1 MTFKFNQL
9 LRLVIG
15 ISLTLVSFSCTEFL
29 KGKPKKQDVITLENK
44 SLECTKQLK
53 DNFEK
58 MLNSELSEQK
68 IDETFD
74 CLNKTIELFIQ
85 KVEGKQNANQFTA
98 EELLKI
104 MNQFQPEAEMTI
116 DSTREIL
123 NLKKALFGGAI
134 EFITKN
140 ELELVRNYLKL
151 VQVESKKNSEFMQ
164 IYSFDLDKNKFSSD
178 FIKAGFKQLR
188 ESLKTLLGQTQI
200 YKSEYNYTDF
210 VKLLE
215 TLNVD
220 KTAED
225 KKNIKMLGNVMYL
238 IQGDV
243 KLKSESDYHLAIDN
257 LVDLA
262 ELYAEFTYAGLEF
275 KITEKKQ
282 FSQLIMFMEKSIQI
296 LESSVQYKFT
306 KLIKV
311 ESIDPLII
319 ELLDKKV
326 IPLDVKKETFL
337 DFYKRSFL
345 RVFNDNKSLA
355 PESFKGLSEII
366 VKNIKREFYV
376 FKTSMDFINSIKF
389 DLKNSYS
396 VVEIQLAMKKFNPQ
410 DWLRETKALDPALRS
425 QVIQGFEELR
435 MEALGK
441 LPIIYEKRKMVLA
454 FDQNKTQLDWL
465 ALTEALYNK
474 LLARALLIGW
484 GVVSSDLD
492 LNKSYLL
499 EEGMFN
505 WYADFKQFGV
515 EIKLFDP
522 RTVNNG
528 PDSFLEA
535 SLFTG
540 AGQGAKKLTYLEL
553 LQFVN
558 MLVTG
563 GGFVVDEIRQ
573 DMIAVNCGLP
583 EKDVFNFPWL
593 NEDCFRK
600 QLHLNQKKYFSH
612 LPYFSA
618 FLTGLTEAQ
627 YNSYFA
633 DLMEVSRKDALKKG
647 RIETADI
654 RTLSML
660 TMYIESVYVTFDKDK
675 PLQILSLK
683 EVRTAYPRFRAFI
696 REFAEKEGVLD
707 GWNVFYNHCRLSYS
721 EDDFIREAFVFMV
734 YNGRLPVAADF
745 NKFSCH
751 TNGLF
756 NIQGE
761 VSRKNILNT
770 FKVLKTVLASE
781 E

>member
-1 MTFKFNQL
+1 MTFRFNHL
-9 LRLVIG
+9 LHLSMGLILTFV
-15 ISLTLVSFSCTEFL
+15 SLSCTEFL

-44 SLECTKQLK
+44 SLECSKQLK

-58 MLNSELSEQK
+58 MFNSELSEQK

-74 CLNKTIELFIQ
+74 CINKTIELFVQ

-98 EELLKI
+98 DELLKI
-104 MNQFQPEAEMTI
+104 MNQFQPDAEMTI

-123 NLKKALFGGAI
+123 NLKKALFGGAL
-134 EFITKN
+134 EFITKS

-164 IYSFDLDKNKFSSD
+164 IYSFDLAKNKFSAD
-178 FIKAGFKQLR
+178 FIKMGFKQLR
-188 ESLKTLLGQTQI
+188 SSLKTLLGETQI
-200 YKSEYNYTDF
+200 YKSEYNYADF

-225 KKNIKMLGNVMYL
+225 KKNIKMLGHVMFL

-243 KLKSESDYHLAIDN
+243 KLKTESDYHLAIDN

-275 KITEKKQ
+275 KITEKNQ
-282 FSQLIMFMEKSIQI
+282 FKQLIQFMEKSIHI
-296 LESSVQYKFT
+296 LESSVQYKWT

-319 ELLDKKV
+319 ELLEKKV
-326 IPLDVKKETFL
+326 IPLDVKVETFL

-345 RVFNDNKSLA
+345 RVFNDNKLLA
-355 PESFKGLSEII
+355 PESFKGLSEIM

-389 DLKNSYS
+389 DVKSSYS
-396 VVEIQLAMKKFNPQ
+396 VVSIQLAMKKFKPQ
-410 DWLRETKALDPALRS
+410 DWLRSAKSLDPVLRG
-425 QVIQGFEELR
+425 QIIKGFEELR
-435 MEALGK
+435 TEALGK
-441 LPIIYEKRKMVLA
+441 QAIVYDKRKMVLA
-454 FDQNKTQLDWL
+454 YDQNKTQLDWL
-465 ALTEALYNK
+465 ALTDALYNK

-484 GVVSSDLD
+484 GVVSSDFD

-522 RTVNNG
+522 RTINNG

-535 SLFTG
+535 SLFSG
-540 AGQGAKKLTYLEL
+540 AAQGAKKLSYLEL

-563 GGFVVDEIRQ
+563 GGLVTDEIRD
-573 DMIAVNCGLP
+573 DMTAVNCGLP

-593 NEDCFRK
+593 NEDCFKK
-600 QLHLNQKKYFSH
+600 QLRLNQKKYFSH

-618 FLTGLTEAQ
+618 FLSGLTEVQ
-627 YNSYFA
+627 YNSYFS
-633 DLMEVSRKDALKKG
+633 DLMDVSRRDATQKG
-647 RIETADI
+647 RIETADV

-660 TMYIESVYVTFDKDK
+660 AMYIESIYATFDKEQ
-675 PLQILSLK
+675 PVQTLGLN
-683 EVRTAYPRFRAFI
+683 EVRSAFPRFRAFI

-734 YNGRLPVAADF
+734 YNGRLPEEADF
-745 NKFSCH
+745 NKFTCH
-751 TNGLF
+751 SNGLF